1 MPQCAFLW
9 LRHPAIVGKS
19 RACYIYARFHGS
31 TVLCR
36 GSIYPNSGKW
46 WRGRSRRSHGTL
58 LWCDATHRSRSK
70 SNSSSASFQYRGER
84 CVPRGDSVFVVVVVA
99 AGTRAGR
106 VAVGRYRPTAPTD
119 PDVRTLAHPV
129 PRPTGSPSAMVPVAI
144 QSSYVDMLIEPR
156 CVRHVALDQVCRPT
170 LRFPPQGPP
179 GRVPLLHQYYQ
190 SATTPCCHPA
200 ALRFLRLAV
209 PRLHSLFRSQADE

>member
-1 MPQCAFLW
+1 MRPGSANA
-9 LRHPAIVGKS
+9 P
-19 RACYIYARFHGS
+19 HG
-31 TVLCR
+31 
-36 GSIYPNSGKW
+36 W
-46 WRGRSRRSHGTL
+46 
-58 LWCDATHRSRSK
+58 
-70 SNSSSASFQYRGER
+70 
-84 CVPRGDSVFVVVVVA
+84 
-99 AGTRAGR
+99 

-170 LRFPPQGPP
+170 LRFPPQGPL
-179 GRVPLLHQYYQ
+179 GRVPLLQQYYQ

-209 PRLHSLFRSQADE
+209 PRLHSLVSLPSGRVHPPRPGVGNPVSPAGNSPRSEQGSPKFLGNHDCPFAHVPIRRRQDCLHQTIAVQQRGPWSS